1 MTGTAPPLGAPSA
14 VVHLRPLAT
23 PLPIGF
29 LALAA
34 GTFVVAGL
42 QLGWAPQAQGN
53 AVALVLVAFVFPL
66 QAAAALLGFLC
77 RDAAAAT
84 GMAVLAGTWLSLGLI
99 TLTSPPGTTSE
110 AAGLLLVL
118 SALALWV
125 PVAAAGRG
133 KLVVS
138 VVIALSSLRFAVT
151 GIHELSGSPAWK
163 HTAGVVGLVLAAAAV
178 YAAFALALED
188 QRRHPPLPTWRHGPG
203 AASMDG
209 DWSDQTEE
217 VVHEAGVRRQL

>member
-1 MTGTAPPLGAPSA
+1 MTGIAPPRSAPSA

-23 PLPIGF
+23 PLPMGF
-29 LALAA
+29 LGLAA

-42 QLGWAPQAQGN
+42 QLGWVPQAQGN

-66 QAAAALLGFLC
+66 QAVAALLGFLC

-99 TLTSPPGTTSE
+99 TLAGPPGTTSE

-118 SALALWV
+118 SALVLWV
-125 PVAAAGRG
+125 PVAAAGPG
-133 KLVVS
+133 KPVAS
-138 VVIALSSLRFAVT
+138 GVIALSSLRFAVT
-151 GIHELSGSPAWK
+151 GVHELSASETWK
-163 HTAGVVGLVLAAAAV
+163 DTAGIVGLLLAAAAV
-178 YAAFALALED
+178 YAAFALAIED
-188 QRRHPPLPTWRHGPG
+188 QRRHPLLPTWRQGAG
-203 AASMDG
+203 AAAMHG

-217 VVHEAGVRRQL
+217 LVHEAGVRRQL